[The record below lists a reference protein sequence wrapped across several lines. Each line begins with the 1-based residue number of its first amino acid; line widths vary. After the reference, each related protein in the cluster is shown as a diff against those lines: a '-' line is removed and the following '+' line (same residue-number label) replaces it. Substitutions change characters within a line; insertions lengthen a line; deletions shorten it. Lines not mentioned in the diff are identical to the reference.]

1 LFYNTGINTYIW
13 LVTNRKQRKRRGK
26 IQLVNAVD
34 FFTKMRKSLGN
45 KRNLISD
52 DQIAEIVRIYGA
64 FEESEH
70 SKIFDNEDF
79 GYRKITVERPL
90 RLSFAVTPGHLA
102 ALEASKAFE
111 SLATSKKKGK
121 QAQKEIEDGIA
132 QQQSLLDA
140 LRALPAG
147 EVWSDRA
154 KFLAAIDTLS
164 VSAPVRKAI
173 LAAFGERDETAEICR
188 NEDGDP
194 EPDPELRD
202 TENVPLKEDVGAYFE
217 REVKPHVPDA
227 WIDQSKTKVG
237 YEISLTRHFYK
248 YTPPRPLEEIEAD
261 IRQLESEIV
270 RALAEVAR

>member
-13 LVTNRKQRKRRGK
+13 LVTNRKQRKRKGK

-52 DQIAEIVRIYGA
+52 GQIAEVVRIYGA

-90 RLSFAVTPGHLA
+90 RLSFAVTPERLA

-121 QAQKEIEDGIA
+121 QAQKEIEEGTA
-132 QQQSLLDA
+132 LQQALLAA
-140 LRALPAG
+140 LRSLPSG
-147 EVWSDRA
+147 RGLEG
-154 KFLAAIDTLS
+154 
-164 VSAPVRKAI
+164 PCQVR
-173 LAAFGERDETAEICR
+173 R
-188 NEDGDP
+188 
-194 EPDPELRD
+194 
-202 TENVPLKEDVGAYFE
+202 
-217 REVKPHVPDA
+217 
-227 WIDQSKTKVG
+227 
-237 YEISLTRHFYK
+237 RH
-248 YTPPRPLEEIEAD
+248 
-261 IRQLESEIV
+261 
-270 RALAEVAR
+270 